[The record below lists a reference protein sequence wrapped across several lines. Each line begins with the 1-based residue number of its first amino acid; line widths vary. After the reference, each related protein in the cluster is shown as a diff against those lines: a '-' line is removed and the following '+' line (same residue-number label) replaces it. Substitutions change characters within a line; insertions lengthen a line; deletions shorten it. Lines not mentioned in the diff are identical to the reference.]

1 MSGISFM
8 GVGSGLPVSEIID
21 VMLKAEGAPLK
32 RLEHDKEYYKSQIS
46 GLGQL
51 KSRLSGLQEAMKD
64 LQGLDKFQMLAANT
78 GNEKL
83 FTATA
88 DHAKGATAANYNIEV
103 LAEAKNYRHVSGPLS
118 TANKFTNPGTL
129 TFKAANG
136 TDDLKD
142 KDGNVISINT
152 ENKTLDEIRAEINS
166 HEGLKGKLSASI
178 VNESGTSGRL
188 VLNSA
193 VSGEEGRFTAN
204 FSNTAITKDA
214 GLSSKDTANEN
225 LNAHIKIDGI
235 DAYSS
240 TNKFE
245 NVISGVSINV
255 TAGASN
261 ETNKEASMQ
270 VKRDDAAIKDNIDAF
285 VKSYNDVII
294 HLNEAKKGS
303 LYGDNTIRSI
313 ETELRNVLYA
323 PTKGSDTED
332 TQKNFLALI
341 GIEVFVEKSFD
352 PDNPSSRNGTLE
364 INSAKLTEALDKNF
378 DKVAHILGSSDRLD
392 SSQPKGYA
400 QRLDE
405 LAKDLISG
413 GVRDGKI
420 YKGLLEVRT
429 EGLNK
434 QIKRIDERVESTNM
448 RLELLEQ
455 RLIKQFS
462 SIDGIVANLNSMGS
476 FISQQIGSLPG
487 YSRSK

>member
-1 MSGISFM
+1 MSGLSFM
-8 GVGSGLPVSEIID
+8 GVGSGLPVADIIGAL
-21 VMLKAEGAPLK
+21 VKAEAAPLK

-51 KSRLSGLQEAMKD
+51 KSRLSSLQEAMKD

-214 GLSSKDTANEN
+214 DLSSKDTATEN

-255 TAGASN
+255 TAGAMN
-261 ETNKEASMQ
+261 ETNKAAALE
-270 VKRDDAAIKDNIDAF
+270 VKRDDEAIKNNIDAF

-313 ETELRNVLYA
+313 ETELRNILYE
-323 PTKGSDTED
+323 PTKSITGTDKD
-332 TQKNFLALI
+332 TQKNFLAMI
-341 GIEVFVEKSFD
+341 GIEVYTEKSYD
-352 PDNPSSRNGTLE
+352 PENPSSRNGTLE
-364 INSAKLTEALDKNF
+364 IDSAKLTEALDEDF
-378 DKVAHILGSSDRLD
+378 DRVAHILGATNDD
-392 SSQPKGYA
+392 PTKPQGYA
-400 QRLDE
+400 QRLDK
-405 LAKDLISG
+405 LATDLISG

-420 YKGLLEVRT
+420 YKGLLEIRT

-434 QIKRIDERVESTNM
+434 QVKRIDERVESTNM

-455 RLIKQFS
+455 RLVKQFS
-462 SIDGIVANLNSMGS
+462 SIDGLVANLNAMGS
-476 FISQQIGSLPG
+476 FISQQINGLPG
-487 YSRSK
+487 YTK